1 MRCPLRDSR
10 GSATIEF
17 ALLTCF
23 FFAIMLGALDFG
35 MFFIQRSN
43 LSGGVSTASIHS
55 FANRDAV
62 AFANIPA
69 MVTAASRAP
78 GGSNVAVT
86 VTCNAGT
93 ASCANTDRVCA
104 CLTTTNTFVEASSCG
119 ASCTGGNMTS
129 GSTAGYYLTIAASYP
144 YTPAVLPKGALGSA
158 IVQQTAVV
166 RLQ

>member
-23 FFAIMLGALDFG
+23 FFVIMLGVLDFG

-78 GGSNVAVT
+78 GGSSVAVT

-93 ASCANTDRVCA
+93 TSCANTSRACA
-104 CLTTTNTFVEASSCG
+104 CLTTANTFVEASSCG
-119 ASCTGGNMTS
+119 APCTGGNMTS

-144 YTPAVLPKGALGSA
+144 YTPAVLPRGALGSA

>member
-1 MRCPLRDSR
+1 MRDPFRDGR

-23 FFAIMLGALDFG
+23 FFAVVLGALDFG
-35 MFFIQRSN
+35 MFFIQRSD

-69 MVTAASRAP
+69 MVTAASKAP
-78 GGSNVAVT
+78 GGSAVSVT

-93 ASCANTDRVCA
+93 ASCVNTNRVCA
-104 CLTTTNTFVEASSCG
+104 CLTSANAFIDASSCG
-119 ASCTGGNMTS
+119 APCTGGNMTS

-144 YTPAVLPKGALGSA
+144 YAPAVLPRGALGSA
-158 IVQQTAVV
+158 TVRQTAVV